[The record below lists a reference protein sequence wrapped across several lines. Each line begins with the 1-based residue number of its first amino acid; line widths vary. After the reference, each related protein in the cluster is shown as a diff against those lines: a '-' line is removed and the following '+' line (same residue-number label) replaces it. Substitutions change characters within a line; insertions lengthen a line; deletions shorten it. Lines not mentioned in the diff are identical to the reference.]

1 MGWPPSS
8 GGSPGD
14 TPPVKVGGVR
24 VLIWGFIHFIC
35 AVFAAIGVAL
45 IATGLRDIW
54 RAARTRRWPTAPGN
68 VVSAE
73 ELQHQRPVPE
83 GEGGGTRIHYE
94 ARIHYE
100 YNVGRIHIG
109 STVVRLGPTETSSE
123 QQAQATLSRYLP
135 GQTVQVAYNP
145 EDPTESVLEPGL
157 HPLDFTRLGVGLVFL
172 VLAFSMALIARWFA
186 ARL

>member
-1 MGWPPSS
+1 M
-8 GGSPGD
+8 
-14 TPPVKVGGVR
+14 R
-24 VLIWGFIHFIC
+24 LLIWGFIHFIC
-35 AVFAAIGVAL
+35 AVFAAVGLVLLVA
-45 IATGLRDIW
+45 GLRDVW
-54 RAARTRRWPTAPGN
+54 RAARTRRWPTAPGK

-73 ELQHQRPVPE
+73 ELQHQRALPE
-83 GEGGGTRIHYE
+83 EAGGGSRTHYE

-100 YNVGRIHIG
+100 YSVGRIHIG

-145 EDPTESVLEPGL
+145 SDPTESVLEPGL
-157 HPLDFTRLGVGLVFL
+157 HPLDFTRAGVGGVLL
-172 VLAFSMALIARWFA
+172 VLAFTMELIARWFA